1 MYKIKDIDT
10 GDKITGKFY
19 KRELSEVETELCS
32 DKVRSDEP
40 PGSVLGAMPSEPQ
53 ATEE

>member
-10 GDKITGKFY
+10 GDEITGKFY
-19 KRELSEVETELCS
+19 ERELSKVETELHLDKEQS
-32 DKVRSDEP
+32 DKP
-40 PGSVLGAMPSEPQ
+40 PGFVLRAMPSEPQ